1 MYKPINRRA
10 VITALQGQN
19 LPEIA
24 LAVPCSNDDRPDY
37 FQRMRD
43 GLADHAA
50 HMQTVAEINLAIDNM
65 PIMDRPVARA
75 KLLHA
80 IKNDL
85 LPSRSQYQGNP
96 IGPER
101 RKTPRTAGRHGLTR
115 LTISEQHR
123 ERLDA
128 QTASTGKKSWY
139 TTW

>member
-1 MYKPINRRA
+1 MYHHINRRA

-24 LAVPCSNDDRPDY
+24 LAVPCSNDDRTDF
-37 FQRMRD
+37 FQNMRD
-43 GLADHAA
+43 GLADHTA
-50 HMQTVAEINLAIDNM
+50 HMQTVAQINLAIDNM

-96 IGPER
+96 IGPDR
-101 RKTPRTAGRHGLTR
+101 RRTAQRGTR
-115 LTISEQHR
+115 VAF
-123 ERLDA
+123 ERPA
-128 QTASTGKKSWY
+128 
-139 TTW
+139 TW